1 MRRSLLSLAVVLVL
15 TAGAVLLIELR
26 AGDQAADPGVSPGAP
41 EPTVLRD
48 WMFREDPGDRG
59 LADGWAEGVPDGRS
73 VEVPFVANPGPPA
86 GPEGERA
93 HEGSVGWFQT
103 TVEVGRTGTYA
114 VRFGS
119 AHHEA
124 TVWVDGE
131 RAGRHVG
138 AYEPFEVREHLEPG
152 RHRIVVRVDWR
163 DPDAQGDAGFR
174 RGWFNWGGLNAQVT
188 VSAIGASELDRPTL
202 RTRVDG
208 DSARVT
214 VSARVRNR
222 VGARKLRVHGTLAGR
237 ALRFAPVA
245 VQRDGT
251 ATARASLDVPL
262 EALWSLE
269 RPALHEL
276 RLAVED
282 EAALRRAVGLR
293 ELGWEG
299 GELTLN
305 DRPVTL
311 RGASL
316 PPGIVDRGD
325 ALRPRDMDAL
335 IAQLRAIGANATRAQ
350 RPLSRPLLER
360 LDAAGILVWQE
371 VAPWE
376 PAGAWSAP
384 TPQARRD
391 ATDTVERSV
400 RELRLHPSVVTWSL
414 SNELSA
420 GGHPDGQAAWIEQ
433 TALRVRE
440 LDPTRPVAAD
450 LWGRDLPDQALPMHD
465 ALDALGITDYIGWY
479 EEIGTAPAEQERAA
493 LQRLE
498 RMRALFPDKV
508 IAVTEVG
515 AESNDDNPPGAPGG
529 LAFHADLLERR
540 LSTYARVEGL
550 DGALVW
556 NLRDF
561 MLRPDFR
568 GGSVEDAYPGR
579 IATPGVNAKG
589 LFTRTGEPKPAVEVV
604 RAGLDRLAD

>member
-1 MRRSLLSLAVVLVL
+1 MRRPLLVLAVLAVLA
-15 TAGAVLLIELR
+15 AGAVLVLGR
-26 AGDQAADPGVSPGAP
+26 GDDAGDPAGVAGAP
-41 EPTVLRD
+41 EPTVLHD
-48 WMFREDPGDRG
+48 WTFREDPSDRG
-59 LADGWAEGVPDGRS
+59 VADGWAEGVPGGQP

-86 GPEGERA
+86 GPQGERA
-93 HEGSVGWFQT
+93 YEGSVGWFERT
-103 TVEVGRTGTYA
+103 LEVPRTGTYA
-114 VRFGS
+114 MRFAS

-124 TVWVDGE
+124 TVWIDGR

-138 AYEPFEVREHLEPG
+138 AYEPFEVRERLEAG
-152 RHRIVVRVDWR
+152 RHLVVVRVDWR
-163 DPDAQGDAGFR
+163 DPGAQSDAGFR

-188 VSAIGASELDRPTL
+188 VSAIGDSELDRPTV

-208 DSARVT
+208 DGARVT
-214 VSARVRNR
+214 VSARVRNH
-222 VGARKLRVHGTLAGR
+222 VGARELRVHGALAGQ

-245 VQRDGT
+245 VQADGT
-251 ATARASLDVPL
+251 ATARASLDVPA
-262 EALWSLE
+262 EALWSPE

-276 RLAVED
+276 TLAVGD

-305 DRPVTL
+305 DRPLTL

-316 PPGIVDRGD
+316 PPGIADRGD

-335 IAQLRAIGANATRAQ
+335 IAQLRTIGANATRAQ
-350 RPLSRPLLER
+350 RPLPRALLER
-360 LDAAGILVWQE
+360 LDTAGILVWQE

-376 PAGAWSAP
+376 PAGAWSAR
-384 TPQARRD
+384 TPQTRRD
-391 ATDTVERSV
+391 TTDTVERAV
-400 RELRLHPSVVTWSL
+400 RELSLHPSVMTWSL

-420 GGHPDGQAAWIEQ
+420 EGHPDGQADWIEQ
-433 TALRVRE
+433 TATRVRK
-440 LDPTRPVAAD
+440 LDPTRPVTAD

-465 ALDALGITDYIGWY
+465 ALDMLGITDYIGWY
-479 EEIGTAPAEQERAA
+479 EEIGAAPAEQERVA
-493 LQRLE
+493 LERLE

-508 IAVTEVG
+508 LAVTELG
-515 AESNDDNPPGAPGG
+515 AESSDENPPDAPGG

-540 LSTYARVEGL
+540 LRTYAGVEGL

-568 GGSVEDAYPGR
+568 GGSIEDAYPSR
-579 IATPGVNAKG
+579 IPTPGVNAKG
-589 LFTRTGEPKPAVEVV
+589 LFTRSGEPKPAVEVV
-604 RAGLDRLAD
+604 RAGMARLADQE